1 MYECVQKQHYSGF
14 VTGQRSVCIMS
25 KLQGLMSHVSI
36 PQNLPVSCQHQNK
49 LDKLDKL
56 DNPKPQTYHICMC
69 ALCTASSTAS
79 IWPRRRS
86 HSSRAGAL
94 NNKRWACDRKPL
106 RPVCFLP
113 SQQESYLSKY
123 SMPNQDSAV
132 KAAETLSVLTLNIWG
147 LWLVS
152 KRRSERVRCVDH
164 AVGVLCCRIILC
176 RRRCLHT
183 HHASW
188 HELMPVDSSWQ
199 CCVSPTLLLLLFT
212 VPMSRSSAGP
222 TGTWPTT

>member
-1 MYECVQKQHYSGF
+1 MCPKTSFFRVCNSAEKCLHHEQAPRFDESCFHTSKPASQLSAPKQTRQTRQTRQPKTSN
-14 VTGQRSVCIMS
+14 
-25 KLQGLMSHVSI
+25 VSY
-36 PQNLPVSCQHQNK
+36 LYV
-49 LDKLDKL
+49 
-56 DNPKPQTYHICMC
+56 C
-69 ALCTASSTAS
+69 ALHRFKYRS
-79 IWPRRRS
+79 IWPRRPTRS
-86 HSSRAGAL
+86 YSSRAGAL